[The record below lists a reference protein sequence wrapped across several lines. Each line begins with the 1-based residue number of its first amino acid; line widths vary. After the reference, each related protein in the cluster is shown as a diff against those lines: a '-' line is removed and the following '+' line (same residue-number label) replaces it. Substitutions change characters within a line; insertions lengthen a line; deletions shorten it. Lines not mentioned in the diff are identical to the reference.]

1 LKPASSKEVPPAV
14 EAAAV
19 WAAAAQ
25 AASTDRSVGVGRHL
39 GDALPIPS
47 KRSRTAAKSKA
58 RRRIAALNFLSNI
71 SLDGVYLAGNEA
83 AALGGDGGSTAVPA
97 QPVATRERS
106 LPAPAAAAAVAAT
119 CRMSVASSF
128 SVDSA
133 SAAPPTAPAFVG
145 HASSLPPPLPPPAV
159 LTVPLLS
166 VPELGGGDVP
176 GFAVTSRSRQ
186 RSGASSSNR
195 SSVLA
200 IEDVAAATAA
210 EAPSSGL
217 MLQLSAI
224 SCRSEVAVPE
234 DGLAASQT
242 GLASRRRTRTRSS
255 RGFEGI
261 FGRQRQKSG
270 SSAQQ
275 QPLPPLQQPSAP
287 FPQCSPPP
295 RAFYHCC
302 SAGRKERPQAERW
315 ILAAGCQA
323 PFCVFSV
330 VKYCRET
337 TANRSDAASASDA
350 VRQSQQQLSG
360 STSPT
365 LDLTASLPTF
375 QLRLDEGQCVSYAHL
390 LQPSALRRRYL
401 DGQLSVSSRGSD
413 SGSGSGISVGLTPYK
428 RFVSA
433 DEYSQ
438 LAAVSGQANG
448 SAVLASVSESAPL
461 VAYHPHL
468 LDNPELVCG
477 KHRTVLNFSS
487 FRTSLLSYVR
497 PSDLK
502 RDLNQQFR
510 DRFPQV
516 QLTLSKLRSLKA
528 VALRVSRKAGL
539 DTWAVAQAYVFFEKL
554 ALKGF
559 VNKLNRRHSC
569 AVSLVLSAKLN
580 DIKGPD
586 LTVLLQELESAFR
599 LSRREILS
607 QEMAA
612 LLGLEFSLA
621 VPDYEVLS
629 HQQRIVSG

>member
-1 LKPASSKEVPPAV
+1 WQTAPEIGFVCPATAAAAS
-14 EAAAV
+14 AAAV
-19 WAAAAQ
+19 
-25 AASTDRSVGVGRHL
+25 R
-39 GDALPIPS
+39 
-47 KRSRTAAKSKA
+47 
-58 RRRIAALNFLSNI
+58 
-71 SLDGVYLAGNEA
+71 
-83 AALGGDGGSTAVPA
+83 
-97 QPVATRERS
+97 PV
-106 LPAPAAAAAVAAT
+106 
-119 CRMSVASSF
+119 
-128 SVDSA
+128 
-133 SAAPPTAPAFVG
+133 
-145 HASSLPPPLPPPAV
+145 PAV
-159 LTVPLLS
+159 LATAQSLLS
-166 VPELGGGDVP
+166 LLLGRGGRSALRLNA
-176 GFAVTSRSRQ
+176 GF
-186 RSGASSSNR
+186 
-195 SSVLA
+195 
-200 IEDVAAATAA
+200 
-210 EAPSSGL
+210 
-217 MLQLSAI
+217 
-224 SCRSEVAVPE
+224 
-234 DGLAASQT
+234 
-242 GLASRRRTRTRSS
+242 
-255 RGFEGI
+255 
-261 FGRQRQKSG
+261 
-270 SSAQQ
+270 
-275 QPLPPLQQPSAP
+275 
-287 FPQCSPPP
+287 SPP
-295 RAFYHCC
+295 
-302 SAGRKERPQAERW
+302 
-315 ILAAGCQA
+315 GCQA

-375 QLRLDEGQCVSYAHL
+375 QLRLDEGQ
-390 LQPSALRRRYL
+390 
-401 DGQLSVSSRGSD
+401 LSVSSGGSG
-413 SGSGSGISVGLTPYK
+413 SGSGSGISGGLTPYK

-438 LAAVSGQANG
+438 LAAVSGAG
-448 SAVLASVSESAPL
+448 KWFRCIGLCFPSPHL

-539 DTWAVAQAYVFFEKL
+539 DTWAVAQAYVFFDKL

-629 HQQRIVSG
+629 HQQRIVSGGAEFEENGKTALRSRLRSIPQRMKALLPARVSGPGSSAPICII

>member
-1 LKPASSKEVPPAV
+1 LADSARNRVRLPSNSRCRLCSSRPP
-14 EAAAV
+14 
-19 WAAAAQ
+19 
-25 AASTDRSVGVGRHL
+25 
-39 GDALPIPS
+39 
-47 KRSRTAAKSKA
+47 RSRSA
-58 RRRIAALNFLSNI
+58 RHR
-71 SLDGVYLAGNEA
+71 
-83 AALGGDGGSTAVPA
+83 
-97 QPVATRERS
+97 
-106 LPAPAAAAAVAAT
+106 
-119 CRMSVASSF
+119 
-128 SVDSA
+128 
-133 SAAPPTAPAFVG
+133 
-145 HASSLPPPLPPPAV
+145 
-159 LTVPLLS
+159 
-166 VPELGGGDVP
+166 
-176 GFAVTSRSRQ
+176 
-186 RSGASSSNR
+186 
-195 SSVLA
+195 
-200 IEDVAAATAA
+200 
-210 EAPSSGL
+210 
-217 MLQLSAI
+217 
-224 SCRSEVAVPE
+224 
-234 DGLAASQT
+234 
-242 GLASRRRTRTRSS
+242 
-255 RGFEGI
+255 
-261 FGRQRQKSG
+261 
-270 SSAQQ
+270 
-275 QPLPPLQQPSAP
+275 
-287 FPQCSPPP
+287 P

-302 SAGRKERPQAERW
+302 SAGRKERPQAER
-315 ILAAGCQA
+315 
-323 PFCVFSV
+323 
-330 VKYCRET
+330 
-337 TANRSDAASASDA
+337 SDAASASDA
-350 VRQSQQQLSG
+350 Y
-360 STSPT
+360 
-365 LDLTASLPTF
+365 
-375 QLRLDEGQCVSYAHL
+375 VSYAHL

-401 DGQLSVSSRGSD
+401 DGQLSVSSGGSG
-413 SGSGSGISVGLTPYK
+413 SGSGSGISGGLTPYK

-539 DTWAVAQAYVFFEKL
+539 DTWAVAQAYVFFDKL